1 MGMHRNV
8 ISGSAVSSA
17 LILAAALS
25 ACSSGA
31 VTTAEESE
39 PFTDCGA
46 LLGSVVERN
55 RIGDTNG
62 AINAEMDALSA
73 SCPDEYDVATDY
85 FSMLI
90 DATNMGPE
98 SCDSWNDYAL
108 RSEAIELLAADGMC
122 SRETYT
128 APDELWPEGALG
140 WDEASDYVG
149 GIQRVC
155 GPLATVRGDAQ
166 GVFVNVGRD
175 YPDPQRFA
183 FVIWGDWWLD
193 PIEAG
198 STVCATGP
206 IHLYNGVAQMELE
219 HPSELEVL

>member
-1 MGMHRNV
+1 MHRNV
-8 ISGSAVSSA
+8 ISVSAAASA
-17 LILAAALS
+17 LILAAMLS

-31 VTTAEESE
+31 ATTAGESE

-55 RIGDTNG
+55 RIGDTHG

-73 SCPDEYDVATDY
+73 SCPDEYDIATDY
-85 FSMLI
+85 FSVLI
-90 DATNMGPE
+90 EASNKGPE
-98 SCDSWNDYAL
+98 LCDSWGDYAL
-108 RSEAIELLAADGMC
+108 RPEAIELLAADGMC
-122 SRETYT
+122 SRESQKT
-128 APDELWPEGALG
+128 PDELWPEGALG

-149 GIQRVC
+149 DIQLVC

-166 GVFVNVGRD
+166 GVFVNVGKD

-183 FVIWGDWWLD
+183 FVIWGEWWLD

-198 STVCATGP
+198 ATVCASGP
-206 IHLYNGVAQMELE
+206 IHLYNGVAQMELV
-219 HPSELEVL
+219 HPSELKVW